1 MNPLYHSLLRGL
13 LLALLSFVLTA
24 CSAPRAQDD
33 AAPVAMMP
41 TSLSGVG
48 HLGAHVGIPQ
58 FSVNGYWGGNVGGWG
73 GGGGGV
79 SGGFSLPAK
88 KPSTPYMVS
97 VKWETCD
104 TRHIKYVND
113 QRVDPNA
120 RCIRTPHEA
129 TVPVHYALT
138 PGHGGSGL
146 KIHFLPGNKVEA
158 WYTDILPWGSK
169 YPGPAY
175 PDGPAPDYAPG
186 QEPPAVPTTSGAK

>member
-1 MNPLYHSLLRGL
+1 MRTSIVRWLLSAL
-13 LLALLSFVLTA
+13 LLVTLAA
-24 CSAPRAQDD
+24 CSTQRPEGD

-79 SGGFSLPAK
+79 SGGFSLPAQ
-88 KPSTPYMVS
+88 KPSTPYMVT

-104 TRHIKYVND
+104 TRHNKYVND

-129 TVPVHYALT
+129 IVPVHFDVST
-138 PGHGGSGL
+138 GKSGGTYV
-146 KIHFLPGNKVEA
+146 HFLPGNKVEVWVTEMGPNA
-158 WYTDILPWGSK
+158 SD

-175 PDGPAPDYAPG
+175 PRGPAPDYAPS
-186 QEPPAVPTTSGAK
+186 QEPAAVPTTPGAK